1 MEEDLDPRSLDPLLN
16 LEEATPEE
24 QELYRTGQAIGRW
37 LREGEYPENVVL
49 IVLSR

>member
-24 QELYRTGQAIGRW
+24 QRLYNTGQVIGRW
-37 LREGEYPENVVL
+37 LKEGEDPKDVVL
-49 IVLSR
+49 IVFSR